1 MDGEVK
7 LLLRGVRVVLV
18 GVVVLVILAIAL
30 GPRLLQPPLPYGKGG
45 CIETASS
52 ISCATP

>member
-1 MDGEVK
+1 MDDEVK

-18 GVVVLVILAIAL
+18 GVVVLVFLAIAL
-30 GPRLLQPPLPYGKGG
+30 GPRILQRPLPYREGR

-52 ISCATP
+52 IACATP

>member
-1 MDGEVK
+1 MDDEVK

-18 GVVVLVILAIAL
+18 GLVVLVIIAVAFGSRL
-30 GPRLLQPPLPYGKGG
+30 PKGPVPYGKGG

>member
-1 MDGEVK
+1 MDDDVK

-18 GVVVLVILAIAL
+18 GLVVLVILAIAFGSRL
-30 GPRLLQPPLPYGKGG
+30 PKGPVPYGKGG

>member
-1 MDGEVK
+1 MDDEVK

-18 GVVVLVILAIAL
+18 GVAVCVILAIAL
-30 GPRLLQPPLPYGKGG
+30 GPRLLKRPLPYGKGG
-45 CIETASS
+45 CVETASS